1 MHLAYTRGPLNPLV
15 TQVDDWGLI
24 RVCRRD
30 THKIFNE
37 EKGKEKENKRSNTQ
51 KEKDKDKEELK
62 HTSVQNGQLYTFD
75 QPITLTT

>member
-1 MHLAYTRGPLNPLV
+1 MKKKE
-15 TQVDDWGLI
+15 
-24 RVCRRD
+24 RRKK
-30 THKIFNE
+30 TK
-37 EKGKEKENKRSNTQ
+37 KSNTQ